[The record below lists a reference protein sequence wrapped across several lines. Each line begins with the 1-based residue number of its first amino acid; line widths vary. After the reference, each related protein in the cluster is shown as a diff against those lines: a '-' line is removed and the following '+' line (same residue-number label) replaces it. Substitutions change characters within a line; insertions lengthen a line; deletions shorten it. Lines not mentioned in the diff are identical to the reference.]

1 LGAEEAL
8 FGACKVD
15 FSELEM
21 YPDYL
26 VYDEIK
32 RRESEKWQPIPL
44 ELPLYQPYWPDSAD
58 EGEDEEEKTEDR
70 GVLIIDLI
78 DYSEVSLKS

>member
-1 LGAEEAL
+1 
-8 FGACKVD
+8 
-15 FSELEM
+15 M

-32 RRESEKWQPIPL
+32 RRESKQWEPIPL
-44 ELPLYQPYWPDSAD
+44 ELPLYQPYWPEKGD
-58 EGEDEEEKTEDR
+58 DEEEEEDVKGER

-78 DYSEVSLKS
+78 DYSELSA